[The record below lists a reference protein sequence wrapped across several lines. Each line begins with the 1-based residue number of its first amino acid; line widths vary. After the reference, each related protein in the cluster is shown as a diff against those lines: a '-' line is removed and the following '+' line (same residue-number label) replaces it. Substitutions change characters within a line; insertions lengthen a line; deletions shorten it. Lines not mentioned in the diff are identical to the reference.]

1 MRTNPSAN
9 LSRTFT
15 NIKIFVLLSF
25 SVSLSVLSRL
35 LGFTMHCLNTLT
47 VALIWRNIMRIC
59 RSLKL
64 RSQETSKVKLS
75 QLLTDVT
82 RHCLTDKLSI
92 RTLGNMTD
100 TGLARTQ
107 Y

>member
-15 NIKIFVLLSF
+15 NIKIFVLLSL
-25 SVSLSVLSRL
+25 SLPVLFRL

-59 RSLKL
+59 RSLML
-64 RSQETSKVKLS
+64 RCLETSKVKLS

>member
-15 NIKIFVLLSF
+15 NIKIFVLLSL
-25 SVSLSVLSRL
+25 SLPVLSRL